1 MKILRAAA
9 DCRGMLPV
17 LALGLAALVLQ
28 PDGVLAAERV
38 LTNEANLLDR
48 IQVEDFIHDYYW
60 ELADGAS
67 GDLSLFWT
75 ADAVFDVNGNVLRGL
90 AAIEA
95 VYAEGL
101 GPGGK
106 LVFQPDIPRIR
117 ISGTSATVDL
127 IYTGILNT
135 SPDQAPSLYE
145 QGHDHM
151 ELVKQEGTW
160 KIARRVLRSYSLAQP

>member
-1 MKILRAAA
+1 MPTYRRQSSQAVLRALFVSSIA
-9 DCRGMLPV
+9 
-17 LALGLAALVLQ
+17 GLLFQQ
-28 PDGVLAAERV
+28 PGLAAERV
-38 LTNEANLLDR
+38 HTDDATLLDR

-60 ELADGAS
+60 ELADGAT

-75 ADAVFDVNGNVLRGL
+75 PDAVFDVNGNVLRGIE
-90 AAIEA
+90 AIDA

-106 LVFQPDIPRIR
+106 LVFQPAIPRIR
-117 ISGTSATVDL
+117 IDGASATVDL

-135 SPDQAPSLYE
+135 APDRAPSLYE

-151 ELVKQEGTW
+151 ELVKQEAGW